1 MPAVMLTT
9 AHAHVVD
16 VIGRPPHARPK
27 GAADHSDPKWLP
39 NTDEGI
45 LNLNTHKICE
55 LGVGCF
61 YNANDD
67 DNEDND
73 DGNVDNDNDDNDGAG
88 NDDNG
93 NEGDNDLQLFCVVF
107 AINGNR

>member
-1 MPAVMLTT
+1 MMSRWKLAGVPLYSEII
-9 AHAHVVD
+9 HVT
-16 VIGRPPHARPK
+16 IARTEK
-27 GAADHSDPKWLP
+27 LY
-39 NTDEGI
+39 
-45 LNLNTHKICE
+45 THKICE

-73 DGNVDNDNDDNDGAG
+73 DGNVDNDNDDNDGAD
-88 NDDNG
+88 NDDND